1 MEHLDSRMHVCWLSQ
16 LTREYK
22 DICFQYK
29 IALHPPILTISRN
42 KQQMGSWSSA
52 DRTLRLSH
60 FLIIAHPWDLTLQI
74 LKHEMAHQICCEIY
88 GRDDAGHGPIFR
100 EACIRLGLDDRFHKA
115 SADLGENIA
124 PLPKASQTTEQ
135 GRLIIEKIRKLL
147 ALGKSDNEHEAALA
161 VQRAGELLARYR
173 LDFAALA
180 EEQGL
185 VHRTINTGAQ
195 TLPIHRKMICTL
207 LETCFAVRVICA
219 SLYDPNKDVSFKT
232 IELLGRQEE
241 VATAEHCWYF
251 LENRLRTL
259 WEKKRLAYS
268 GNGRVARKSYY
279 LGLLA
284 GFRETLERSRS
295 RMDSSTPVADPSA
308 DLPMV
313 REQQRLDDF
322 VAFRFPRLRRL
333 RRQGS
338 RLNRDAYQEAVAVGR
353 EIILHTP
360 MDGSRKQEGRLLLR

>member
-1 MEHLDSRMHVCWLSQ
+1 M
-16 LTREYK
+16 
-22 DICFQYK
+22 
-29 IALHPPILTISRN
+29 
-42 KQQMGSWSSA
+42 
-52 DRTLRLSH
+52 
-60 FLIIAHPWDLTLQI
+60 
-74 LKHEMAHQICCEIY
+74 
-88 GRDDAGHGPIFR
+88 
-100 EACIRLGLDDRFHKA
+100 
-115 SADLGENIA
+115 
-124 PLPKASQTTEQ
+124 
-135 GRLIIEKIRKLL
+135 
-147 ALGKSDNEHEAALA
+147 
-161 VQRAGELLARYR
+161 
-173 LDFAALA
+173 
-180 EEQGL
+180 
-185 VHRTINTGAQ
+185 HRTINTGAQ

-322 VAFRFPRLRRL
+322 VAFRFPR
-333 RRQGS
+333 
-338 RLNRDAYQEAVAVGR
+338 
-353 EIILHTP
+353 
-360 MDGSRKQEGRLLLR
+360 